1 MFRLILCLII
11 VLSSSYIGYIKSRA
25 LLDRKKLLQIFTS
38 EFNACITKLSYSS
51 QTLTEIFN
59 SGQLEYSF
67 SEDSSFYDQWLEMLC
82 KYKNRLKRDD
92 ILLLE
97 EFALVLGATDTQ
109 SQIQHIN
116 LYIDLLSKNIED
128 AENDIATK
136 SRLYR
141 IFGFSIGTVI
151 SILII

>member
-82 KYKNRLKRDD
+82 KYNNRLKRDD

-97 EFALVLGATDTQ
+97 EFALLLGVTDTQ